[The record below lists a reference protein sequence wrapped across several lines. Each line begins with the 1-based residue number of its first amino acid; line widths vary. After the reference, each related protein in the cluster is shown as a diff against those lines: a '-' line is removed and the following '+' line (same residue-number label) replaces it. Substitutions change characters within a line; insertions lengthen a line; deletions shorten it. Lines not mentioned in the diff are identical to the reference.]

1 MRINVRVDSDYFV
14 GALSDLL
21 ASQSHGYPVEYP
33 KWHGQNRFGRF
44 KK

>member
-1 MRINVRVDSDYFV
+1 MRIIVRADSGYFV

-21 ASQSHGYPVEYP
+21 DAQSHDYPVKYP